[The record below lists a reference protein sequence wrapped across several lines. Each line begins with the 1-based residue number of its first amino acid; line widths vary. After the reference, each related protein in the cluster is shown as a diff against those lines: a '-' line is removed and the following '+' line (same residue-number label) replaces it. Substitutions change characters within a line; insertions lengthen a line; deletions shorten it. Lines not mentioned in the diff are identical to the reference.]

1 MRFVAWLGGAI
12 VAMAAASA
20 CAAPAAA
27 PAARAAPTAP
37 RPPAAAPSPGYAV
50 VQAAHDASTDTYE
63 TVTVQC
69 PTGLRVFGAGYAA
82 VIRNPPP
89 AGAAANA
96 PVTTHE
102 EGLENVRSMPD
113 ANGTGWQVQAY
124 APGAVATKQPWRLVV
139 RAICVRVG
147 P

>member
-1 MRFVAWLGGAI
+1 MRFGAWLGGAI
-12 VAMAAASA
+12 VGMAATSAS
-20 CAAPAAA
+20 AAPAAA

-37 RPPAAAPSPGYAV
+37 RPPAAPQSPGYAV
-50 VQAAHDASTDTYE
+50 VQAAHDASTDMYE

-82 VIRNPPP
+82 VIRNPPA
-89 AGAAANA
+89 AGAA
-96 PVTTHE
+96 
-102 EGLENVRSMPD
+102 

-139 RAICVRVG
+139 RAVCVRVG